1 MASRK
6 EARGAV
12 AEDLRALADDLK
24 ALLEDPKKRKRRE
37 RQWNALYGGIAIVT
51 TLVGRRLAAKAWG
64 ILTGEPPPIKGAA
77 ATQQQ
82 QQQQQQQREKTP
94 A

>member
-12 AEDLRALADDLK
+12 ADDLRALADDLK
-24 ALLEDPKKRKRRE
+24 ALLEDPKKRKRKE
-37 RQWNALYGGIAIVT
+37 RRWDALYGGIAIVT

-77 ATQQQ
+77 APQQQ
-82 QQQQQQQREKTP
+82 PQPQRPREKTP